1 MRLAITFAY
10 YSIQGG
16 EGRGKG
22 GREGSGVEGRVE
34 RGGRGGWRGEG
45 GEGCPLA
52 TTILSD
58 VQCESQWKY
67 SEHFVLFSW
76 QSAEIII

>member
-22 GREGSGVEGRVE
+22 GREGSGVEGEGREGRVE
-34 RGGRGGWRGEG
+34 RGGRRGVS
-45 GEGCPLA
+45 
-52 TTILSD
+52 LSNYN
-58 VQCESQWKY
+58 S
-67 SEHFVLFSW
+67 F
-76 QSAEIII
+76 